1 MLPKAIARA
10 IYRQPALL
18 ILDEA
23 TSSLDAASERLVQ
36 DALDHLLAQ
45 RKGMTTLI
53 VAHRLQTV
61 QESDA
66 ICVLEHGKI
75 AEQGTHH
82 ELMRR
87 RGLYYAMV
95 GRFVRT
101 GAMNQ

>member
-1 MLPKAIARA
+1 
-10 IYRQPALL
+10 LL

-36 DALDHLLAQ
+36 EALDHLLEQ

-61 QESDA
+61 QGSDS
-66 ICVLEHGKI
+66 ICVLENGKI
-75 AEQGTHH
+75 AEQGTHNQ
-82 ELMRR
+82 LMRQ

-95 GRFVRT
+95 GRFVRS
-101 GAMNQ
+101 GVLSN